1 MTVRPGRR
9 VDRLESQRGNHGVLR
24 RSSVVESRGQALVI
38 PGSDGPALEEPGGS
52 QQHSFELSED
62 MPLRGPA
69 ARGPV
74 RLPSVPAG
82 TDGGDGGGPELRVR
96 DRCEGLL
103 CGPDWSLARNPVDGA
118 VGRALLVELQHVII
132 PASIGGPSAHPMP
145 SAGRVVVVSVVPWS
159 YADASRPGA
168 AVISTAA
175 MEHNRHIGVAA
186 SRGWRSFFGFSGD

>member
-52 QQHSFELSED
+52 QQHRFELSED

-82 TDGGDGGGPELRVR
+82 TDGGDVGGPELRVR

-118 VGRALLVELQHVII
+118 VGRALLVEEEE
-132 PASIGGPSAHPMP
+132 
-145 SAGRVVVVSVVPWS
+145 VVVVVVLVVVVVVVVV
-159 YADASRPGA
+159 AVVVAVAVAA
-168 AVISTAA
+168 AVDVA
-175 MEHNRHIGVAA
+175 VAA
-186 SRGWRSFFGFSGD
+186 LVVVVAFLLVVVLLVVVVDIVVAFVVSR